1 MTLRRRLE
9 RLAPRDPERAR
20 LVASTAELYGV
31 TRSTL
36 YRALAGAARPQAAQR
51 ADEGVPRALPAATLE
66 RYCEIIAALKL
77 RTTNGKGRHLSTGRA
92 IALLEE
98 HGVET
103 PDGLVRAPRRPAQ
116 RSHRQPLPATPGAT
130 TRSG

>member
-1 MTLRRRLE
+1 VVALHRRLE

-20 LVASTAELYGV
+20 LVASTAELYGI

-36 YRALAGAARPQAAQR
+36 YRALQGQLRPRAAQR
-51 ADEGVPRALPAATLE
+51 ADKGVPRGVPAAALE

-77 RTTNGKGRHLSTGRA
+77 RTTNGKGRHLSTRRA

-103 PDGLVRAPRRPAQ
+103 PDGDVRAPAGVLRRATVD
-116 RSHRQPLPATPGAT
+116 RQPPALGL
-130 TRSG
+130 